1 MNRSIAIEARARCRN
16 AEISI
21 TDLFTYEENYRISR
35 IDLEIENF
43 KYKLALLSLELIQG
57 TLLDLYNI
65 EFS

>member
-1 MNRSIAIEARARCRN
+1 ML
-16 AEISI
+16 EISI
-21 TDLFTYEENYRISR
+21 TDLFAYEENYRISR